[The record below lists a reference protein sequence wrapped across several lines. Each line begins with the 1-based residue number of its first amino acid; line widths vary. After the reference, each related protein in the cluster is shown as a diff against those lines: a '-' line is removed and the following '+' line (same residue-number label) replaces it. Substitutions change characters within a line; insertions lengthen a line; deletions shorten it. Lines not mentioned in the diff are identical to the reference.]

1 MKRVLL
7 SLAATALTLG
17 LVSAVRADD
26 TATSTPSSTPQAT
39 TPASET
45 PPTKTTESKP
55 AMTHKRMAHHAAA
68 SARIDLN
75 SATKEQLEKLGVDDA
90 TADKIIAAR
99 PFKSSG
105 ELTAKSLVTKAEYAK
120 IRNRITVKVK
130 KA

>member
-17 LVSAVRADD
+17 ITSAARADD
-26 TATSTPSSTPQAT
+26 TPSSSPGSSAT
-39 TPASET
+39 QTSVAPSAPEA
-45 PPTKTTESKP
+45 KP
-55 AMTHKRMAHHAAA
+55 APTHKHMTHHTAA
-68 SARIDLN
+68 ARIDLN